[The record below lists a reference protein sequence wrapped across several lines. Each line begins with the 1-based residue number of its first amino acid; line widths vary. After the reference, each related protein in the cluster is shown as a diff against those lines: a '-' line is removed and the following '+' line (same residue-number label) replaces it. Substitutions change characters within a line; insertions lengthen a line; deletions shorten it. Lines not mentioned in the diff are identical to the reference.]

1 MACDL
6 RLHSTRAT
14 RLHSTARTGNK
25 QYIYIYIE
33 NRHKH
38 KITIEKNPESTMT
51 KQSLNNILKF
61 FIQNAFFADRNIDD
75 GNAVT
80 VCLTCSAAV
89 FVSVSQHHIHQWP
102 ETTVIHSVLYCLS
115 LRITLYLVL
124 YSIPYDEKQKQ
135 SRTESE

>member
-25 QYIYIYIE
+25 QYIYID

-61 FIQNAFFADRNIDD
+61 FI
-75 GNAVT
+75 
-80 VCLTCSAAV
+80 
-89 FVSVSQHHIHQWP
+89 
-102 ETTVIHSVLYCLS
+102 
-115 LRITLYLVL
+115 
-124 YSIPYDEKQKQ
+124 
-135 SRTESE
+135 